1 MSNMSKLRLDIIL
14 HVLGELHF
22 TIAYKDF
29 LSRCHCEKIIEHLPV
44 CILSSLLLAV
54 WFEFILCF
62 IRGYSELWYTILT
75 AAVIVSVIATAF
87 IVVGSELLIGFP
99 DYTVYFAFVANGFA
113 LLFEIILIVYQIK
126 EFCLKKRQDKKENA
140 EL

>member
-1 MSNMSKLRLDIIL
+1 MK
-14 HVLGELHF
+14 
-22 TIAYKDF
+22 
-29 LSRCHCEKIIEHLPV
+29 KIIEHLPV

-54 WFEFILCF
+54 WGEFILCF

-75 AAVIVSVIATAF
+75 AGVIVSVIAFFGYHTKKVWLSIIATAF

-126 EFCLKKRQDKKENA
+126 EFCLKKKQDKKE
-140 EL
+140 EKDKH

>member
-1 MSNMSKLRLDIIL
+1 MKKIL
-14 HVLGELHF
+14 
-22 TIAYKDF
+22 
-29 LSRCHCEKIIEHLPV
+29 EHLPV

>member
-1 MSNMSKLRLDIIL
+1 MK
-14 HVLGELHF
+14 
-22 TIAYKDF
+22 
-29 LSRCHCEKIIEHLPV
+29 KIIEHLPV

-87 IVVGSELLIGFP
+87 IVVGSELLIRFP

>member
-1 MSNMSKLRLDIIL
+1 MK
-14 HVLGELHF
+14 
-22 TIAYKDF
+22 
-29 LSRCHCEKIIEHLPV
+29 KIIEHLPV

-126 EFCLKKRQDKKENA
+126 EFCLKKRQDKKENHLYCKFLEA
-140 EL
+140 NNNSQKNFLLFSSQNTTYPLITFV

>member
-1 MSNMSKLRLDIIL
+1 MK
-14 HVLGELHF
+14 
-22 TIAYKDF
+22 
-29 LSRCHCEKIIEHLPV
+29 KIIEHLPV
-44 CILSSLLLAV
+44 CILSSLFLAV
-54 WFEFILCF
+54 WGEFILCF

-75 AAVIVSVIATAF
+75 AAVIVSVIAFFGYHTKKVWLSVIATAF

-113 LLFEIILIVYQIK
+113 LLFEIILVVYQIK
-126 EFCLKKRQDKKENA
+126 EFCLKKRQDKKDNT